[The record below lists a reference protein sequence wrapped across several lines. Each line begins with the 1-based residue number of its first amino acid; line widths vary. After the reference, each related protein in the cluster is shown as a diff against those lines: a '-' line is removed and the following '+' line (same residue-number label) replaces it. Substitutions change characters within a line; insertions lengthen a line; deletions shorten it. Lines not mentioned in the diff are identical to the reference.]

1 VCGITGNNVI
11 CQGQNTSFTASGG
24 TSYSWTGPGGFTAN
38 TASTGNISV
47 AGEYTVT
54 VTNANGCQSV
64 CSRTLTV
71 NQNPVL
77 QITNP
82 AAVCA
87 PNTVNLTL
95 AAVTA
100 GSTLPAGTTFS
111 YFMANGV
118 TPLAN
123 PTTVSMSGTY
133 IIRATGPAPTNCT
146 VSAPVTVTI
155 NSCAITYCTYTQGY
169 YGNPGGKS
177 CSPAGQMST
186 EQLIGYAITNAG
198 GNLVIGN
205 GGNTFSIS
213 SGQISALIDRL
224 PGGGPS
230 IALSGAWTPS
240 SYPANLLDKRGKLRN
255 TLLSQTIALGL
266 NLHINWNGGMSTLG
280 MFELRAGTMYS
291 YARTATECGNAVS
304 TEHDPCAVRMVTI
317 SEPVVAYL
325 QSVKL
330 SGGVFV
336 QNGVNDPAIA
346 TVAELYRLANLILGG
361 GTRPTIT
368 WNNVSYQLT
377 MEDISS
383 VADAINNLFDG
394 CRVFNGYQQLV
405 CPIEMMDAVTANQS
419 ISGQSLSRSDIYS
432 KLNVAAVPNPF
443 SSRVRFTIESPVSG
457 RGSLEVFNTLGQKVQ
472 TVFQGHVSAGKQ
484 QIDFAVPASVKSD
497 LIYVFRVE
505 GHQVT
510 GKLMNGK

>member
-1 VCGITGNNVI
+1 
-11 CQGQNTSFTASGG
+11 
-24 TSYSWTGPGGFTAN
+24 
-38 TASTGNISV
+38 
-47 AGEYTVT
+47 
-54 VTNANGCQSV
+54 
-64 CSRTLTV
+64 
-71 NQNPVL
+71 
-77 QITNP
+77 
-82 AAVCA
+82 
-87 PNTVNLTL
+87 
-95 AAVTA
+95 
-100 GSTLPAGTTFS
+100 
-111 YFMANGV
+111 
-118 TPLAN
+118 
-123 PTTVSMSGTY
+123 
-133 IIRATGPAPTNCT
+133 
-146 VSAPVTVTI
+146 
-155 NSCAITYCTYTQGY
+155 
-169 YGNPGGKS
+169 
-177 CSPAGQMST
+177 
-186 EQLIGYAITNAG
+186 
-198 GNLVIGN
+198 
-205 GGNTFSIS
+205 
-213 SGQISALIDRL
+213 
-224 PGGGPS
+224 
-230 IALSGAWTPS
+230 
-240 SYPANLLDKRGKLRN
+240 
-255 TLLSQTIALGL
+255 
-266 NLHINWNGGMSTLG
+266 
-280 MFELRAGTMYS
+280 MYS

-304 TEHDPCAVRMVTI
+304 TEHDPCALRMVTI

-330 SGGVFV
+330 SGGVFL